1 MLMLRSHS
9 KIILKDIMFYIVFF
23 IYEKKKF
30 NLKYIFNSKVIT
42 NNVLYKLFQHDSV
55 IQKHNIKCFNF

>member
-23 IYEKKKF
+23 IYEKK

-42 NNVLYKLFQHDSV
+42 NNVLY
-55 IQKHNIKCFNF
+55 